1 MLTGNKGEWAEL
13 YAFLKI
19 LSDSKLPSADANLD
33 IEPNRFFEFLSL
45 IWNDTRNGTLVYK
58 LDADSIEILDTEN
71 ALQKTVPTTQVSSK
85 IATIFTAIAAGSG
98 RSFSIPEAEQV
109 MQNLMRTSLKAPSS
123 EKADIFGTLVD
134 RSTNTAELSGF
145 SVKSMLKSK
154 ATLLNHSGATVF
166 RYELEGMPLGHANE
180 IAAITEETSDSY
192 YMDRTKRILEL
203 GGRFQFHSIRK
214 SRKKNQF
221 EKTLRKI
228 DTMLPE
234 FVAEMLVGY
243 FSRRGKSID
252 ELVNYLAA
260 SKAIENKYSF
270 TLEKEDYVF
279 KLKQLLSAS
288 ALGMQ
293 PAKPWDGMM
302 RANGGYLVVV
312 QTGEVLCYHAFN
324 RDVFLNYLFNNT
336 VFESPGGR
344 SAPYLEIIE
353 ENGKVYT
360 DLKLQIR
367 FTK

>member
-19 LSDSKLPSADANLD
+19 LSDTKLPSADENLV
-33 IEPNRFFEFLSL
+33 IEPERFFEFLSL
-45 IWNDTRNGTLVYK
+45 IWNDP
-58 LDADSIEILDTEN
+58 SM
-71 ALQKTVPTTQVSSK
+71 QVSSRL
-85 IATIFTAIAAGSG
+85 ASIFRAIAEGSG
-98 RSFSIPEAEQV
+98 RSFAVPEAEEV
-109 MQNLMRTSLKAPSS
+109 MFSLLRTSLKAPSS

-145 SVKSMLKSK
+145 SVKSMLKNK
-154 ATLLNHSGATVF
+154 ATLLNHSGQTVF
-166 RYELEGMPLGHANE
+166 QYELEGFPLGRAAE
-180 IAAITEETSDSY
+180 IAAITADNSSSY
-192 YMDRTKRILEL
+192 YIDRTKRIIEL
-203 GGRFQFHSIRK
+203 GGKFKFHSMRSK
-214 SRKKNQF
+214 QF

-234 FVAEMLVGY
+234 FVAEMLVG
-243 FSRRGKSID
+243 FFDKQGKSLD
-252 ELVNYLAA
+252 ELVSYLAA
-260 SKAIENKYSF
+260 SHTIEENFSF
-270 TLEKEDYVF
+270 TLDKEDYEF

-293 PAKPWDGMM
+293 PAKAWDGMM

-312 QTGEVLCYHAFN
+312 QTGDVLCYHAFN

-336 VFESPGGR
+336 AFESPGGR
-344 SAPYLEIIE
+344 NAPYLEIIE
-353 ENGKVYT
+353 EDGKAYT

>member
-19 LSDSKLPSADANLD
+19 LSDTKLPSADANLVV
-33 IEPNRFFEFLSL
+33 EPERFFEFLSL

-58 LDADSIEILDTEN
+58 LSENNIEILNHSDE
-71 ALQKTVPTTQVSSK
+71 LQKSVSTAQVSTK
-85 IATIFTAIAAGSG
+85 IASIFTSITAGSG
-98 RSFSIPEAEQV
+98 RSFSVPEAEH
-109 MQNLMRTSLKAPSS
+109 LMHILLRTSLKAPSS

-145 SVKSMLKSK
+145 SVKSMLKNK
-154 ATLLNHSGATVF
+154 ATLLNHSGQTVF
-166 RYELEGMPLGHANE
+166 RYELEGFPIGHAAD
-180 IAAITEETSDSY
+180 ISSITANNSTSY
-192 YMDRTKRILEL
+192 YIDRTKKIKEL
-203 GGRFQFHSIRK
+203 GGRFRFHSMRSK
-214 SRKKNQF
+214 QF

-234 FVAEMLVGY
+234 FVAEMLVGF
-243 FSRRGKSID
+243 FSKNGKSMD
-252 ELVNYLAA
+252 ELVDYLTT
-260 SKAIENKYSF
+260 SKAIEDKYSF
-270 TLEKEDYVF
+270 SLEKEDYVF
-279 KLKQLLSAS
+279 KIKQLLSAS

-293 PAKPWDGMM
+293 PAKSWDGMM

-336 VFESPGGR
+336 AFESPGGR
-344 SAPYLEIIE
+344 GAPYLEIIE